1 MFNLSNTEFMLLSL
15 IRERKAASGYQL
27 NTIIKN
33 RGYRQWADVGMT
45 SIYRGLKKLE
55 QKGLIQGQLTTNK
68 TIQGPAAKEYFLTD
82 EGVNMLKEE
91 TGKGLSETRE
101 RDRRFD
107 LALSTMDVLSSETA
121 LSLFFKRMQFL
132 ESEQKRISKVYSGQQ
147 QQISFQGA
155 LLFKHT
161 LHFIKSEITFLNNLI
176 NNWEKETVN
185 DDHKKF

>member
-1 MFNLSNTEFMLLSL
+1 MFSLSDREFMLLSL
-15 IRERKAASGYQL
+15 IWERKAVSGYQL
-27 NTIIKN
+27 NAIIKN
-33 RGYRQWADVGMT
+33 RGYREWAEIGMT
-45 SIYRGLKKLE
+45 SIYIGLKKLE
-55 QKGLIQGQLTTNK
+55 QKELIQGQLTTNK
-68 TIQGPAAKEYFLTD
+68 TIQGPAAKEYSLTD
-82 EGVNMLKEE
+82 EGANLLKEE

-107 LALSTMDVLSSETA
+107 LALSTMDVLSLETA
-121 LSLFFKRMQFL
+121 LSLIFKRKIFL

-147 QQISFQGA
+147 HHISFQGA

-185 DDHKKF
+185 NDH